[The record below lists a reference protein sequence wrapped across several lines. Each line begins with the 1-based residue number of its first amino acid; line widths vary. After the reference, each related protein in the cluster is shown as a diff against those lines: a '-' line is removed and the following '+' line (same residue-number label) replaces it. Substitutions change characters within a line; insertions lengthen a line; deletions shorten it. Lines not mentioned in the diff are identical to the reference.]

1 MTIKCL
7 IVDDEQDACTALESL
22 LTKYVGG
29 IEVVGVANSVDEAVE
44 QITRHQPD
52 LVMLDIEMPNGNGF
66 TLFDRIKEINFEVI
80 FATAYDQYAIKAI
93 KYSAMDYL
101 LKPFD
106 LRELKQAIAKVDQRM
121 ARKINNNRIELLLE
135 NLRSPGTNEKIALAN
150 HDGFVY
156 VNLNQIVRIT
166 ADGNYSDIYMADG
179 IKHVVS
185 KALGEIEDLFPKRNF
200 FRIHRSYLV
209 NTNYIK
215 RYIKSEG
222 QQVVMEDGS
231 ILDVSHR
238 KKEEFLKFMKQLK

>member
-1 MTIKCL
+1 
-7 IVDDEQDACTALESL
+7 
-22 LTKYVGG
+22 
-29 IEVVGVANSVDEAVE
+29 
-44 QITRHQPD
+44 
-52 LVMLDIEMPNGNGF
+52 
-66 TLFDRIKEINFEVI
+66 
-80 FATAYDQYAIKAI
+80 
-93 KYSAMDYL
+93 
-101 LKPFD
+101 
-106 LRELKQAIAKVDQRM
+106 
-121 ARKINNNRIELLLE
+121 
-135 NLRSPGTNEKIALAN
+135 
-150 HDGFVY
+150 
-156 VNLNQIVRIT
+156 
-166 ADGNYSDIYMADG
+166 MADG